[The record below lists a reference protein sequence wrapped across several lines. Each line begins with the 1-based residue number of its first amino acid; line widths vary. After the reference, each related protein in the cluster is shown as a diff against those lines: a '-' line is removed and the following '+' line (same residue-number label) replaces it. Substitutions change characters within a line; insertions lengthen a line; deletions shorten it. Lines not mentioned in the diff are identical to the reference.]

1 MFAGIIITLI
11 LIAIAFGHIPTLKM
25 NRATI
30 AFVGAVLLI
39 GVGILNYENALKSIE
54 LHTLALLLSMMII
67 NANFSVSGF
76 FDLVSSK
83 ILKIADSPKKLL
95 FLLIFASGYL
105 SSLLLNDTVVIMF
118 TPIVLQMLLLVKRNP
133 IPYLIALGLSANIG
147 SAMTPIGNPQNILI
161 AGYSKISFLNFLK
174 PLFLVST
181 FSLFITYFTIIAFY
195 RKEFDSSKFVI
206 EGEINFRIY
215 SPLLIKSI
223 LALSIVLALS
233 LMEFDISL
241 SALAGASIL
250 LVTRRIKPE
259 RVFKEIDWA
268 LLLFFTS
275 LFVITG
281 AIVHTGIDK
290 KLFSVFEDIIF
301 QNYITLSFFIAI
313 LSNIVSN
320 VPAVMILSPF
330 INLAK
335 NPEAYWIVVAMS
347 STFAGNLTIIGSVA
361 NIIVVE
367 TAKLSGVRIGFFEFL
382 KVGSLVTILTILLG
396 SIWLEWSLR

>member
-1 MFAGIIITLI
+1 MLAGIIITLI

-347 STFAGNLTIIGSVA
+347 STFAGNFTIIGSVA